1 MYTAGWA
8 SSSSTLTAG
17 RTVTAML
24 VDAVVLEPAS
34 IRRLNATAGHEL
46 LVRYMLPNGEIM
58 EKMVPAANLQPT
70 LQRTRRA
77 MAASRLGDE
86 SEPPSRSKR
95 RAASSPSAQHSQER
109 SLSKRTHARRILIHS
124 LFTSRSDR
132 WSVGHEQRSTCRSCC
147 QCTSRPFESHI
158 PVSELGD
165 AFPNFFCCSPVARR
179 FAPDSRRRC
188 GRSASVDA
196 GTKPRHG
203 RPHMYMQCPFKSQGR
218 AVFLLHDFF

>member
-1 MYTAGWA
+1 
-8 SSSSTLTAG
+8 
-17 RTVTAML
+17 ML

-46 LVRYMLPNGEIM
+46 LVRYMLPNGEIV

-109 SLSKRTHARRILIHS
+109 SLSKRTH
-124 LFTSRSDR
+124 
-132 WSVGHEQRSTCRSCC
+132 
-147 QCTSRPFESHI
+147 
-158 PVSELGD
+158 
-165 AFPNFFCCSPVARR
+165 
-179 FAPDSRRRC
+179 
-188 GRSASVDA
+188 
-196 GTKPRHG
+196 G
-203 RPHMYMQCPFKSQGR
+203 RPHMYMQCPLMR
-218 AVFLLHDFF
+218 AAGQFSSYMTFFDIKFSRPPPIRYVKRFLLARVLYMCVSKRFTRRSKLTGATLVNVLHCGREHGRLTSLR

>member
-132 WSVGHEQRSTCRSCC
+132 WSVGHDDFGIGLSCSPRARARACCSSGERFPCSLLRSTNARL
-147 QCTSRPFESHI
+147 TRYRDEYRTRRPRVVSRTTHAHHACISSSSI
-158 PVSELGD
+158 PRFLTRNLIVCD
-165 AFPNFFCCSPVARR
+165 AR
-179 FAPDSRRRC
+179 
-188 GRSASVDA
+188 
-196 GTKPRHG
+196 
-203 RPHMYMQCPFKSQGR
+203 
-218 AVFLLHDFF
+218 LL